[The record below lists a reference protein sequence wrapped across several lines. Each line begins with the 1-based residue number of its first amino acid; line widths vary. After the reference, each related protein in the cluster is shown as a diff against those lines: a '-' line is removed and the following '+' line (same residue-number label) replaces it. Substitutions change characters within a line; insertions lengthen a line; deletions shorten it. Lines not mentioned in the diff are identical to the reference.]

1 MLPGSTDET
10 QVLHIKNDDAMQKY
24 EVLWSTGPVIG
35 PIIRGKGAVG
45 GRAFENTFST
55 SLG

>member
-10 QVLHIKNDDAMQKY
+10 QVLQIKNDDAMQKY

-35 PIIRGKGAVG
+35 PIIRRKGAVG
-45 GRAFENTFST
+45 GRAFEKTFSP